1 MQRKVA
7 IVAVAQTKY
16 EDHSKA
22 GWKYNWE
29 ELLYQTVKPVLD
41 ETGLTFTKD
50 GTGIDGS
57 VTCHDAVWVGSPFSS
72 GKTDDVLGTHLRP
85 GKKIEGDG
93 SMGVTEALWQIASGD
108 YDVVIVGG
116 VNIESAAPRNKMEN
130 YCFDHY
136 FQRLMG
142 LDMTSAAALQA
153 TSYMH
158 RYNITPQ
165 QCAEVVVKSRKN
177 AKNNPYAF
185 SSAELSSK
193 EVLESDMV
201 ADPITAL
208 GVKPTVDGACT
219 ILLAS
224 EEKARK
230 LTDKPIWI
238 TGVKNCYD
246 SYHLGGRDLSVS
258 KSLEVAAQGAYQMA
272 GISNPLDDIDVAEI
286 GVDFGYQELL
296 WSEELGFCGQGEG
309 GKLLDSGAT
318 GLGGGIPINPSG
330 GPLAGSPYVVEG
342 MAGIANAVLQLRG
355 EAGKMQVP
363 GAKVALAH
371 GTYGACGQWHQVM
384 ILEN

>member
-1 MQRKVA
+1 MERRVA

-16 EDHSKA
+16 EDLSIV

-29 ELLYQTVKPVLD
+29 ELLYQSVKPVLE

-57 VTCHDAVWVGSPFSS
+57 ITCHDAVWVGSPFSA

-93 SMGVTEALWQIASGD
+93 SMGITEALWQIASGD

-130 YCFDHY
+130 YCFDHF

-142 LDMTSAAALQA
+142 LDMISAAALQA

-158 RYNITPQ
+158 RYNISAQ
-165 QCAEVVVKSRKN
+165 QCAEVVVKSHRQ
-177 AKNNPYAF
+177 AKNNSYAA
-185 SSAELSSK
+185 SSADLSR
-193 EVLESDMV
+193 EDVLESAMV

-224 EEKARK
+224 EEKAKK
-230 LTDKPIWI
+230 LSDKPIWI
-238 TGVKNCYD
+238 KGLKNCYD
-246 SYHLGGRDLSVS
+246 SYHLGGRDLSIS
-258 KSLEVAAQGAYQMA
+258 KALEVATQGAYRMA
-272 GISNPLDDIDVAEI
+272 GISDPLDEIDVAEI

-296 WSEELGFCGQGEG
+296 WSEGLGFCGQGQG

-318 GLGGGIPINPSG
+318 GMGGRLPINPSG

-342 MAGIANAVLQLRG
+342 MAAIANAVLQLRG

-363 GAKVALAH
+363 GAKVALTH

-384 ILEN
+384 ILEK